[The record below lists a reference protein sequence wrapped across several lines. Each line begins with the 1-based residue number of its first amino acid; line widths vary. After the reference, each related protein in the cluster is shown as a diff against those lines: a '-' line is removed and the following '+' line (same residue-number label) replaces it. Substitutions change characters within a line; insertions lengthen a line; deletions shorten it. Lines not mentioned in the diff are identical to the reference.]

1 MESVS
6 PEHPLTGLV
15 ERWGALAADAP
26 ANMVDLAQPVGA
38 TDCFRVTGESSGS
51 CRGTNVYPGN
61 MSIAVA
67 AVHMGLVKA
76 GMSANVRARRSRRRR
91 NCRAR
96 LVPGMTSHDF
106 GRYGSAYRLAVVQP
120 ARANARASTRSVSS
134 CGAAPRTARD
144 PRGGGT

>member
-6 PEHPLTGLV
+6 PEQPLTGLV
-15 ERWGALAADAP
+15 ERCGALAADAP

-76 GMSANVRARRSRRRR
+76 GMAAIVRVEAVSPPTEFRDSARQGV
-91 NCRAR
+91 
-96 LVPGMTSHDF
+96 TSHDC
-106 GRYGSAYRLAVVQP
+106 GRYGSAYRRAAVYP